1 MGKAI
6 KRRTYTKADREQ
18 ACIEHSVTGSY
29 TQTSKALNIPESTI
43 RLWADSEWWVELS
56 ARVCDEKTSQQR
68 ATYSKIID
76 LAQQVQ
82 IDKLPQA
89 TAQQAATIS
98 GIAFDKTRLIDN
110 QPTSISSN
118 TGDMKALVSKFQAMA
133 DTYKEKQVN
142 VVQTIEKVKE
152 P

>member
-1 MGKAI
+1 MAKRRQYTKTQKEQAAVEYALKGSFTQVGKALDI
-6 KRRTYTKADREQ
+6 PHQT
-18 ACIEHSVTGSY
+18 IES
-29 TQTSKALNIPESTI
+29 
-43 RLWADSEWWVELS
+43 WAKDWEGWDDLIS
-56 ARVCDEKTSQQR
+56 RVQDEKSKQHR
-68 ATYSKIID
+68 ANYVAIID
-76 LAQQVQ
+76 KAQR
-82 IDKLPQA
+82 ITLEKLDDCSA
-89 TAQQAATIS
+89 KDASVIS
-98 GIAFDKTRLIDN
+98 GISFDKTRLIDN